1 MDPRDFIALAARLA
15 AGSSASEC
23 RTAIS
28 RSYYAVFNVG
38 AAHLRDLGFSVGKGA
53 AAHGEVQRCLSN
65 SGLSDVVLVGSELNN
80 LHSSRNRA
88 DYQLERPDVERP
100 ANAQAIVAL
109 ARNLIQTLDM
119 SIRGPERV
127 QLQATIRQWRRDNGY
142 P

>member
-1 MDPRDFIALAARLA
+1 MDPRDFITLAARLA

-28 RSYYAVFNVG
+28 RSYYALFNVG

-53 AAHGEVQRCLSN
+53 AAHGEVQKCLSN
-65 SGLSDVVLVGSELNN
+65 SGVPEVVLVGSQLNI

-88 DYQLERPDVERP
+88 DYQLERTDVEKP
-100 ANAQAIVAL
+100 GNAQAIVAL
-109 ARNLIQTLDM
+109 ARDLIHALDP
-119 SIRGPERV
+119 SFRGTHRT